1 MILHTPVPYSEIFP
15 ETPREMGKVSPIPSG
30 MIETD
35 DDKILD
41 VFSTDP
47 ADHLRYIPGMPIGDP
62 AVSHRQQ
69 FPGFPTGNAPGFP
82 TGKM

>member
-15 ETPREMGKVSPIPSG
+15 EAPRETGKVSPIPAG
-30 MIETD
+30 VVEYD
-35 DDKILD
+35 DDKVLD

-47 ADHLRYIPGMPIGDP
+47 ADHLRFIPGMPIGDP
-62 AVSHRQQ
+62 PGGKVQK

-82 TGKM
+82 TGKA